1 MQATFRAPVRGAGP
15 GRFGRRERSGYHRR
29 PFRPGRV
36 RLNLPDYPFQP
47 RRFDRGDG
55 LEMSYLDEGQGP
67 AVVMVHGNPTWSYY
81 YRHLV
86 LALRGSHRC
95 IVPDHI
101 GMGFSD
107 KPDDSRYRYTLDSRI
122 DDLERLLAAVEPERP
137 VTLVLHDWGGLI
149 GLGWALRHPQ
159 RVVRL
164 VLLNTAGFTMPAD
177 KRLPGLLKL
186 GRDSSLG
193 ALLIRGFNAF
203 SGGATRLAVKKPMPA
218 AERRAFTAPYD
229 SWANRI
235 ATLRFVQDI
244 PLGAGD
250 PAWNTVTEIG
260 RRLPEFADRPAL
272 LLWGMQDFVFDHTCL
287 REFRRAL
294 PQAQAREYVDAGHYV
309 LEDARAEVLDEVQA
323 FFKAHPVAG

>member
-1 MQATFRAPVRGAGP
+1 VT
-15 GRFGRRERSGYHRR
+15 
-29 PFRPGRV
+29 
-36 RLNLPDYPFQP
+36 LPDYPFAP
-47 RRFDRGDG
+47 KRFDRGDG
-55 LEMSYLDEGQGP
+55 IEMSYLDEGQGHP
-67 AVVMVHGNPTWSYY
+67 VLMVHGNPTWSYY

-101 GMGFSD
+101 GMGLSD
-107 KPDDSRYRYTLDSRI
+107 KPDDSRYRYTLDSRVA
-122 DDLERLLAAVEPERP
+122 DLDALMATLEPSQP
-137 VTLVLHDWGGLI
+137 ITLIAHDWGGLI
-149 GLGWALRHPQ
+149 GLAWALKHPQ
-159 RVVRL
+159 RIARI

-203 SGGATRLAVKKPMPA
+203 SAGATRLAVKKPMPA

-229 SWANRI
+229 SWAHRI

-244 PLGAGD
+244 PLSAAD
-250 PAWNTVTEIG
+250 PAWATVSELG
-260 RRLPEFADRPAL
+260 RRLGEFAHTPAL

-287 REFRRAL
+287 REFRRAW
-294 PQAQAREYVDAGHYV
+294 PQARAVEYAEAGHYV
-309 LEDARAEVLDEVQA
+309 LEDARAEVLAEVTDFLQ
-323 FFKAHPVAG
+323 AHPVAA

>member
-1 MQATFRAPVRGAGP
+1 MT
-15 GRFGRRERSGYHRR
+15 
-29 PFRPGRV
+29 
-36 RLNLPDYPFQP
+36 LPDYPFAP
-47 RRFDRGDG
+47 KRFDRGDG
-55 LEMSYLDEGQGP
+55 IEMSYLDEGQGHP
-67 AVVMVHGNPTWSYY
+67 VLMVHGNPTWSYY

-101 GMGFSD
+101 GMGLSD
-107 KPDDSRYRYTLDSRI
+107 KPDDSRYRYTLDSRVA
-122 DDLERLLAAVEPERP
+122 DLDALMAKLEPSQP
-137 VTLVLHDWGGLI
+137 VTLIAHDWGGLI
-149 GLGWALRHPQ
+149 GLAWALKHPQ
-159 RVVRL
+159 RIARI

-203 SGGATRLAVKKPMPA
+203 SAGATRLAVKKPMPA

-229 SWANRI
+229 SWAHRI

-244 PLGAGD
+244 PLSAAD
-250 PAWNTVTEIG
+250 PAWATVSELG
-260 RRLPEFADRPAL
+260 QRLGEFAHTPAL

-287 REFRRAL
+287 REFRRAW
-294 PQAQAREYVDAGHYV
+294 PQARAVEYAEAGHYV
-309 LEDARAEVLDEVQA
+309 LEDARAEVLAEVAA
-323 FFKAHPVAG
+323 FLQAHPVAA

>member
-1 MQATFRAPVRGAGP
+1 MRGVD
-15 GRFGRRERSGYHRR
+15 GYHRR
-29 PFRPGRV
+29 RFPLQAPG
-36 RLNLPDYPFQP
+36 LNFPDYPFAP
-47 RRFDRGDG
+47 RRFDRGEG
-55 LEMSYLDEGQGP
+55 IEMSYLDEGQGP

-95 IVPDHI
+95 IVPDHV
-101 GMGFSD
+101 GMGLSD

-122 DDLERLLAAVEPERP
+122 DDLDRLLAAVLPDGP
-137 VTLVLHDWGGLI
+137 VTLMLHDWGGLI

-186 GRDSSLG
+186 GRDSKLG

-250 PAWNTVTEIG
+250 PAWNTVAEIG

-294 PQAQAREYVDAGHYV
+294 PQAEAREYAEAGHYV
-309 LEDARAEVLDEVQA
+309 LEDARAEVLAEVQA
-323 FFKAHPVAG
+323 FLGRHPQAG

>member
-1 MQATFRAPVRGAGP
+1 MQSTCPASVRGIAAAC
-15 GRFGRRERSGYHRR
+15 GYHVRPLKSGGMRR
-29 PFRPGRV
+29 V
-36 RLNLPDYPFQP
+36 NLPDYPFEP
-47 RRFDRGDG
+47 LRFDRGDG
-55 LEMSYLDEGQGP
+55 IEMSYLDEGTGP

-95 IVPDHI
+95 IVPDHV
-101 GMGFSD
+101 GMGLSD

-122 DDLERLLAAVEPERP
+122 DDLDRLLAAVEPERP

-164 VLLNTAGFTMPAD
+164 VLANTAGFTMPAD

-193 ALLIRGFNAF
+193 SLLIRGFNAF
-203 SGGATRLAVKKPMPA
+203 SAGATRLAVKKPMPA

-244 PLGAGD
+244 PLGPKD
-250 PAWNTVTEIG
+250 PAWATVAEIG

-287 REFRRAL
+287 REFRRAW
-294 PQAQAREYVDAGHYV
+294 PQAEAHEYAGAGHYV
-309 LEDARAEVLDEVQA
+309 LEDARAEVVAAVKGFLA
-323 FFKAHPVAG
+323 AHPPER